1 MQEPSAP
8 GTSGTEAAT
17 VHEAPVQQRE
27 PAGPAAPA
35 APEFSQTV
43 SAADGISVSCGSRPT
58 IGADGVFRFTLTNRS
73 GADMVPF
80 IVIEEPSATVASR
93 AEAVDDLGN
102 SYSATE
108 GRMSVT
114 IGGATMD
121 VSHRDPVF
129 RISDGQ
135 TVQGTVKIEGL
146 DSGASR
152 IDIRIP
158 LREFDPDAYP
168 YRRGYIIFKNIAV
181 E

>member
-1 MQEPSAP
+1 
-8 GTSGTEAAT
+8 
-17 VHEAPVQQRE
+17 
-27 PAGPAAPA
+27 
-35 APEFSQTV
+35 
-43 SAADGISVSCGSRPT
+43 
-58 IGADGVFRFTLTNRS
+58 
-73 GADMVPF
+73 MVPF